1 MTNSLPLEAQRIAE
15 LGYPVF
21 PCRDPRD
28 DPSEVGKKGKIPLIS
43 NGVSGATINLDKID
57 EWWAK
62 WPTANIGLRCKHC
75 LVIDL
80 DNKDGKNGSADL
92 ARIAEQL
99 GQLHPVTMAASGS
112 GGWHLFFAK
121 PDVDIIGRTNVEWN
135 GNKTGID
142 IRVGNQYVIAP
153 PSLHESGKFYTW
165 HTPLVPLDQ
174 LTPVPKKWI
183 DGFLPKK
190 GSNILLPAKP
200 VRELPT
206 EKVVARC
213 RKYVATM
220 PKAISGQ
227 DGHRTTLPVANA
239 IFWGFGLDEAT
250 GWPILVDYSMGCQPP
265 WSEAELRHKMKDAIE
280 KPPRGKEF
288 GWLLNAKRYEH
299 GDFDYYSRSDTEKRP
314 STAKLIAPR
323 LSTFDRENVTFLWK

>member
-1 MTNSLPLEAQRIAE
+1 MSNPLPLEAQRIAE
-15 LGYPVF
+15 LGYHVF

-28 DPSEVGKKGKIPLIS
+28 DPSEDGKKGKAPLIDG
-43 NGVSGATINLDKID
+43 GVKSASLNLDKIGD
-57 EWWAK
+57 WWSK
-62 WPTANIGLRCKHC
+62 WPTANIGLSCKNC

-121 PDVDIIGRTNVEWN
+121 PDVEIVGRTNVEWN

-153 PSLHESGKFYTW
+153 PSLHESGKLYTW

-183 DGFLPKK
+183 DGFLPKRDS
-190 GSNILLPAKP
+190 GITLPARH
-200 VRELPT
+200 VRELPQ

-213 RKYVATM
+213 RKYVSTM
-220 PKAISGQ
+220 PKAVSGQ
-227 DGHRTTLPVANA
+227 EGHRTTLSVANA
-239 IFWGFGLDEAT
+239 IFCGFGLDEAT
-250 GWPILVDYSMGCQPP
+250 GWPILVDYGADCQPP
-265 WSEAELRHKMKDAIE
+265 WSEKELRHKMEDAAK
-280 KPPRGKEF
+280 KPPPGKEF
-288 GWLLNAKRYEH
+288 GWLLNANRQRYQH
-299 GDFDYYSRSDTEKRP
+299 DDFSYYSQAWHTDRKCSHRVECISRS
-314 STAKLIAPR
+314 
-323 LSTFDRENVTFLWK
+323 